1 MSVDSLRKQVRRADA
16 AYRAG
21 NALMT
26 DAEFDAL
33 CRELSVLAPFAPELH
48 APGGGVELLSLDTQP
63 LEDWWTGAPVLV
75 QPKIDGAAVALR
87 YIDGALDAAW
97 TRSGRDC
104 TAVLRDLVPQ
114 QVEHAGDLQVR
125 GELWGQ
131 DGRQSTP
138 AAALRRMKPVSG
150 GLGFIAYGG
159 AFQERTEVNAM
170 ARLEE
175 LGFDCVDSLFTTRI
189 EEVELLHSRWKAGT
203 LWNRPWGTDGVV
215 AKVACRELQA
225 EMGESSRAPRW
236 ALAVK

>member
-1 MSVDSLRKQVRRADA
+1 MRQADA

-87 YIDGALDAAW
+87 YVDGALDAAW

-114 QVEHAGDLQVR
+114 QVEHAGELQVR
-125 GELWGQ
+125 GEL
-131 DGRQSTP
+131 
-138 AAALRRMKPVSG
+138 
-150 GLGFIAYGG
+150 
-159 AFQERTEVNAM
+159 
-170 ARLEE
+170 
-175 LGFDCVDSLFTTRI
+175 
-189 EEVELLHSRWKAGT
+189 
-203 LWNRPWGTDGVV
+203 
-215 AKVACRELQA
+215 
-225 EMGESSRAPRW
+225 
-236 ALAVK
+236 